1 MRYDEGGGT
10 WGGPPGGVALIAESV
25 TAIDHPQGRHGR
37 TTRMDVRLL
46 GRIEIVV
53 DDRMVPLAGRHAQ
66 ALIALL
72 ALTGRPRSRDSIA
85 ADLWPD
91 ALTAANGALRQALW
105 LLRSAF
111 VAAGIDARRILEA
124 DADALGL
131 AADLEL
137 DLDVARFDAAMTA
150 DVADVERAIAEYR
163 GELAECL
170 GHECFAR
177 ERERLADEYED
188 ALALAAERRLALHD
202 LGGARDAALHL
213 VARDPIREEAHAVLL
228 RIHGLEGRRSQVLRQ
243 YRRLRDL
250 LRRELDV
257 DPLPETEAAL
267 LRRSTMPRLDR
278 RKPCCVMRSRA
289 PSRRPTG
296 GDLRPS

>member
-1 MRYDEGGGT
+1 MIAPTQDVAARL
-10 WGGPPGGVALIAESV
+10 GGVRSSRPPRL
-25 TAIDHPQGRHGR
+25 AI
-37 TTRMDVRLL
+37 RLF
-46 GRIEIVV
+46 GRIDVTV
-53 DDRMVPLAGRHAQ
+53 DGRPVPLAGRHAQ
-66 ALIALL
+66 ALAALL
-72 ALTGRPRSRDSIA
+72 ALTRRPRSRDAIA

-111 VAAGIDARRILEA
+111 VAAGVDARQVLEA

-131 AADLEL
+131 AADVELE
-137 DLDVARFDAAMTA
+137 LDVARFDDAMTSEPP
-150 DVADVERAIAEYR
+150 DVETAIATYR

-177 ERERLADEYED
+177 ERERLADSYED
-188 ALALAAERRLALHD
+188 ALAIAAEARLARRD
-202 LGGARDAALHL
+202 LAGARDAAHRL

-267 LRRSTMPRLDR
+267 RAALRDAEAHSAEAVLRE
-278 RKPCCVMRSRA
+278 A
-289 PSRRPTG
+289 
-296 GDLRPS
+296 LRPALPADASVDHRPD

>member
-1 MRYDEGGGT
+1 MVAQTVLTVEH
-10 WGGPPGGVALIAESV
+10 PLGVFARPTLME
-25 TAIDHPQGRHGR
+25 
-37 TTRMDVRLL
+37 VRLL
-46 GRIEIVV
+46 GRSEIIV
-53 DDRMVPLAGRHAQ
+53 DGRPVPLAGRHAQ
-66 ALIALL
+66 ALAALL
-72 ALTGRPRSRDSIA
+72 ALTRRPRARDAIA

-111 VAAGIDARRILEA
+111 VAAGVDARRILDA

-131 AADLEL
+131 AQEVDL
-137 DLDVARFDAAMTA
+137 DLDVARFDAAMTTDPA
-150 DVADVERAIAEYR
+150 DTDLAIATYR

-188 ALALAAERRLALHD
+188 ALALAAERRLVAHD
-202 LGGARDAALHL
+202 LLGARDAALRL

-257 DPLPETEAAL
+257 DPLPETEAAFRAA
-267 LRRSTMPRLDR
+267 LRDAESRSAEAVIRETIQVRVAKAAVDGLTE
-278 RKPCCVMRSRA
+278 V
-289 PSRRPTG
+289 
-296 GDLRPS
+296 RPS

>member
-1 MRYDEGGGT
+1 MIAGT
-10 WGGPPGGVALIAESV
+10 TDAPARAGVRTSRPPRL
-25 TAIDHPQGRHGR
+25 AI
-37 TTRMDVRLL
+37 RLF
-46 GRIEIVV
+46 GRIELTV
-53 DDRMVPLAGRHAQ
+53 DGHPVPLAGRHAQ
-66 ALIALL
+66 ALAALL
-72 ALTGRPRSRDSIA
+72 ALTRRPRSRDAIA

-105 LLRSAF
+105 LLRSAL
-111 VAAGIDARRILEA
+111 VSAGVDARRVLEA

-131 AADLEL
+131 AVDVELE
-137 DLDVARFDAAMTA
+137 LDVARFDAAMTLEPP
-150 DVADVERAIAEYR
+150 DVETAIATYR

-177 ERERLADEYED
+177 ERERLADAYED
-188 ALALAAERRLALHD
+188 ALALAAEARLGDRD
-202 LGGARDAALHL
+202 LAGARDAAHRL

-257 DPLPETEAAL
+257 DPLPETEAAFRSA
-267 LRRSTMPRLDR
+267 LRDAETHSAEAVLREAIRPPMVVDG
-278 RKPCCVMRSRA
+278 A
-289 PSRRPTG
+289 PERRP
-296 GDLRPS
+296 S